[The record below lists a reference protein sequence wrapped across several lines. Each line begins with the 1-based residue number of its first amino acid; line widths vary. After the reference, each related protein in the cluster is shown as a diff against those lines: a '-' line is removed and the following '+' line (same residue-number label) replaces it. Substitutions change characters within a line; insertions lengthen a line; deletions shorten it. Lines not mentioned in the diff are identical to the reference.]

1 MKKII
6 WVLALVIL
14 AGSVFGQ
21 GKYGN
26 TAEDSVACVT
36 NISLYK
42 EHYKQKNYTDA
53 KEGWINVFE
62 GCPQSQ
68 KSTYLNGV
76 KMYRSFIAKE
86 KDEEIK
92 KSLTD
97 TLFLIYDRR
106 IEYFK
111 QEAYVL
117 GRKGSDMTKYQ
128 KDNLLPAYETLKR
141 SIYLG
146 QARTEAGVFVK
157 YYQTIYLLYS
167 DEKLDKSVL
176 IEEFLPLTEFMNG
189 ALFDNR
195 ANLLESTTE
204 KDKKKYTTKVEQYT
218 AAKSTID
225 DIFIKIALCGDIEPI
240 IEKRITENPEDLQ
253 TLRVASFLLAKREC
267 TDSEIFA
274 TVSMKLYELEPSARS
289 AYGLGL
295 LMSKRKQYSQAAKY
309 LKQAVE
315 LCEDCPDKEKYL
327 IKAAKV
333 FYFEKQNKTAVKY
346 ARQAIKLNP
355 NNGDAYLTIGMAIAG
370 SADAC
375 SSDAIEKS
383 AVYWLATDYF
393 YKGKAIDPSV
403 AEQANKYIATYKK
416 YFANKEAVFFA
427 NLKEGDSY
435 TVTCWGEN
443 TKVKI
448 NAN

>member
-1 MKKII
+1 MKKYSWIFALMII
-6 WVLALVIL
+6 

-21 GKYGN
+21 GKYGS
-26 TAEDSVACVT
+26 TPEDSVECIT

-42 EHYKQKNYTDA
+42 EHYKQKNYIDA

-76 KMYRSFIAKE
+76 KMYRAFIAKE
-86 KDEEIK
+86 SDPAIK
-92 KSLTD
+92 SILID
-97 TLFLIYDRR
+97 TLFMIYDRR

-117 GRKGSDMTKYQ
+117 GRKGSDMTKYG
-128 KDNLLPAYETLKR
+128 KDDLLPAYETLKK
-141 SIYLG
+141 SVYLG
-146 QARTEAGVFVK
+146 KTNTEAGVFVK

-167 DEKLDKSVL
+167 DEKLDKTVL
-176 IEEFLPLTEFMNG
+176 IEEYLPLSEFING
-189 ALFDNR
+189 ALFNNK
-195 ANLLESTTE
+195 ANLIEATT
-204 KDKKKYTTKVEQYT
+204 DKNKKRYTTKVEQYT
-218 AAKSTID
+218 SAKSTID

-240 IEKRITENPEDLQ
+240 IEKRIGENPEDLQ

-274 TVSMKLYELEPSARS
+274 TVSVKLYELEPSARS

-295 LMSKRKQYSQAAKY
+295 LMSKRKQYSDAAKY
-309 LKQAVE
+309 LKEAVE

-333 FYFEKQNKTAVKY
+333 FYFEKQNKTAAKY

-370 SADAC
+370 SADDC

-393 YKGKAIDPSV
+393 YKAKAIDPSV
-403 AEQANKYIATYKK
+403 AAQANKYIATYKK

-435 TVTCWGEN
+435 TVGCWGEN

-448 NAN
+448 N